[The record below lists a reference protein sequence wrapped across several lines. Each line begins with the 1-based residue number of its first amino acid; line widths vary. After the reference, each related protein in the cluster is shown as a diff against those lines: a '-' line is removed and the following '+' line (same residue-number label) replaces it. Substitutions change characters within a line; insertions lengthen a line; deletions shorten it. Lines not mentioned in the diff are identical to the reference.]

1 MPPRNMSL
9 TPMIQMK
16 PTNVLIAGTFLVVAN
31 LASAQH
37 CRNID
42 INKTSG
48 FCTVPDP
55 KLTPGEMD
63 PTQACVSNTENALSV
78 SAVLQQ
84 LSGAAKT
91 RVESTRS
98 QVQSRHIE
106 HQRKSRRNP
115 LILYRTSSI
124 CSQAM
129 SSISISLSQNA
140 VPKSGN
146 LNCFTPE
153 HCS

>member
-78 SAVLQQ
+78 SAVY
-84 LSGAAKT
+84 SSC
-91 RVESTRS
+91 RV
-98 QVQSRHIE
+98 
-106 HQRKSRRNP
+106 QRKLGWNLLDRKFNP
-115 LILYRTSSI
+115 GT
-124 CSQAM
+124 
-129 SSISISLSQNA
+129 
-140 VPKSGN
+140 
-146 LNCFTPE
+146 
-153 HCS
+153 